1 MSEIIK
7 KLEQH
12 QPETPSKW
20 REKAEFRLAN
30 KSWLRYSQHVAML
43 MLDKM
48 EEIGLNQRGLAER
61 LGCTQQY
68 VSKILKGRE
77 NLSIETICKIEDA
90 LELELLPKDIEKV
103 HQTNEVTVNHSAKK

>member
-1 MSEIIK
+1 MSDIIK

-30 KSWLRYSQHVAML
+30 KSWLRYSQHVAM
-43 MLDKM
+43 
-48 EEIGLNQRGLAER
+48 IGLNQRGLAER

-90 LELELLPKDIEKV
+90 LELELLPKAVEKEMV
-103 HQTNEVTVNHSAKK
+103 

>member
-1 MSEIIK
+1 MSDIIK

-30 KSWLRYSQHVAML
+30 KSWLRYS
-43 MLDKM
+43 
-48 EEIGLNQRGLAER
+48 RGLAER

-90 LELELLPKDIEKV
+90 LELELLPKDIEKK
-103 HQTNEVTVNHSAKK
+103 SAS

>member
-30 KSWLRYSQHVAML
+30 KSWLRYSQHVAISDL
-43 MLDKM
+43 PTS
-48 EEIGLNQRGLAER
+48 RGCVIPSTSLWSCSTRWKR
-61 LGCTQQY
+61 LG
-68 VSKILKGRE
+68 
-77 NLSIETICKIEDA
+77 
-90 LELELLPKDIEKV
+90 
-103 HQTNEVTVNHSAKK
+103 